1 MKRFLTV
8 FLFLSLGTVPAFAGV
23 QKGQFEFSPTIGG
36 SLPVGDFDDG
46 GNVGFVVGGRFG
58 YNFTEK
64 VSVGVAV
71 NYNSFGIDDDFTALF
86 PGIDFDL
93 TALEYFFDVRALL
106 GNQPNS
112 SPYVKGMLGSA
123 ELELK
128 GSAGGVSAA
137 VSETEFAFG
146 GGVGYLFKGEGN
158 IGGFVEADIINIS
171 TSGSSSSYISLRGGV
186 SFFFGA
192 SSGP

>member
-1 MKRFLTV
+1 MKKVLTV
-8 FLFLSLGTVPAFAGV
+8 SLFLLLGTVPAFAGV
-23 QKGQFEFSPTIGG
+23 QKGQFEFSPTVGI
-36 SLPVGDFDDG
+36 SQPVGDLDDG
-46 GNVGFVVGGRFG
+46 GNTGFVVGGRFG

-64 VSVGVAV
+64 VSVGVAI
-71 NYNSFGIDDDFTALF
+71 NYNSFGIDDDLTALL
-86 PGIDFDL
+86 PGIDIDL
-93 TALEYFFDVRALL
+93 TSLEYVVDVRALL

-112 SPYVKGMLGSA
+112 SPYVKGMLGA
-123 ELELK
+123 AKLELK
-128 GSAGGVSAA
+128 FSAGAA
-137 VSETEFAFG
+137 SLAFSESKLAFG